1 MTMNL
6 GTLKQRIRIAGY
18 VSPVALMLG
27 LGLYYVNG
35 LWDSLSLGFALLGA
49 LGLVLYA
56 VICFD
61 DLREV
66 FSARSFRSGT
76 NTMLLVCLVLSL
88 LVVVNVVGYRHFV
101 WKDITVAGKFE
112 LSPLTG
118 EILEQVRR
126 ERQEIFITAFF
137 WTNVDRNL
145 SLEQNQVLVRANR
158 DRQLKLSDLL
168 AVYHSVNPLIQYRV
182 VDPNQDMLLARQYDV
197 GRYRDNVTVV
207 ERGEVRELVP
217 DMESEEHLT
226 NALIRVLSGEKR
238 RIYFLE
244 GHQEAS
250 AEDGSES
257 GFLMAAAAIRDQ
269 SYEVLPLNVMETG
282 RVPEDCRVL
291 LIPGVRKPL
300 LPEEINLID
309 NYLGQGGKAMIL
321 LDPEYQSG
329 LDEWLLNWGVRVG
342 SNLVVDNSAAG
353 VRQGAGPT
361 EPLLYNYD
369 REHPVTRQLMKAFT
383 TMPTV
388 RSVQPVDTP
397 PENVVM
403 TVLATTSE
411 NSWVRPTWPR

>member
-1 MTMNL
+1 M
-6 GTLKQRIRIAGY
+6 R
-18 VSPVALMLG
+18 
-27 LGLYYVNG
+27 
-35 LWDSLSLGFALLGA
+35 D
-49 LGLVLYA
+49 
-56 VICFD
+56 
-61 DLREV
+61 
-66 FSARSFRSGT
+66 
-76 NTMLLVCLVLSL
+76 
-88 LVVVNVVGYRHFV
+88 
-101 WKDITVAGKFE
+101 
-112 LSPLTG
+112 
-118 EILEQVRR
+118 
-126 ERQEIFITAFF
+126 
-137 WTNVDRNL
+137 
-145 SLEQNQVLVRANR
+145 NR

-168 AVYHSVNPLIQYRV
+168 AVYHSVNPLIHYRL

-207 ERGEVRELVP
+207 ERGETRELVP

-291 LIPGVRKPL
+291 LIPGARKPL

-309 NYLGQGGKAMIL
+309 NYLGQGGKVMIL

-369 REHPVTRQLMKAFT
+369 REHPVTA
-383 TMPTV
+383 
-388 RSVQPVDTP
+388 PVDESFHHHAHRALGAAGGHP
-397 PENVVM
+397 AGECRDD
-403 TVLATTSE
+403 
-411 NSWVRPTWPR
+411 RPGHHQRELLG